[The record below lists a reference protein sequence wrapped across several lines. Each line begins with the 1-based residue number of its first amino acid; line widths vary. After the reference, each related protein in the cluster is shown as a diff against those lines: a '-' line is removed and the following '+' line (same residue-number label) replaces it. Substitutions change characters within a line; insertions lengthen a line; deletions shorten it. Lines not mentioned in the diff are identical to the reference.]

1 MVFSLKFP
9 YPISRMKIKIA
20 IVEDQDLFREGLK
33 LVLSQIDNFEVV
45 FDTSNGYKFIDFLQN
60 NKPDLV
66 LMDINMPEIDGIETT
81 KKAISVYSD
90 LKIIALTL
98 FSDHTHF
105 TLMQNAGVKGFVQKN
120 IKKQELQQAINQVFD
135 GGYYFSSEIMK
146 LLAIKSGGVI
156 DAENFTNREIN
167 ILQLVCNGLTS
178 QDIAEQLF
186 ISIKTVEVHR
196 SNIFGKAKVK
206 NVAELIIWAIK
217 NNYFTV
223 E

>member
-1 MVFSLKFP
+1 
-9 YPISRMKIKIA
+9 MKIKIA